1 MEEKRKKMKE
11 IIPLTFNV
19 KDLEE
24 QAKTDGLACYI
35 LGRSY
40 DSGENG
46 VDQDLAKAVYW
57 YEEGT
62 KKNDPRAIYGLAA
75 CYDFGDGV
83 EQDKKKAYELFVD
96 AYPKLLNLIEE
107 EQRNPERQAFSIFC
121 LGAYYYFG
129 FGDVIEDKTKAF
141 ELINDAAEKGHIAA
155 IYDLGAN
162 FYYTG
167 TGTNQNLEKS
177 RYYLELA
184 ASYNLPR
191 AKNKLLEYQ
200 DTYQKKRQ
208 NMIKAIIYQS
218 KTGHT
223 KEYAETLSK
232 ELKIPCYSVSD
243 AKEKLQQQEEI
254 IYLSWVRATTLV
266 GYKKINKKYQIICL
280 GAVGAYPKSNEYLK
294 QLKEYNHITQE
305 LFYFRGGI
313 NYEKLNKFYQK
324 LLKLVGKAITME
336 NPRDKEMSLLFE
348 KGGNFV
354 NPKQLKSLVEYIK
367 EKMG

>member
-1 MEEKRKKMKE
+1 MKE
-11 IIPLTFNV
+11 IVPLTFNIEE
-19 KDLEE
+19 LERK
-24 QAKTDGLACYI
+24 APTDGLACYI

-40 DSGENG
+40 DSAENG
-46 VDQDLAKAVYW
+46 VDQDLEKAVYW
-57 YEEGT
+57 YEEGA

-83 EQDKKKAYELFVD
+83 EQDKKKAHDLFVD

-107 EQRNPERQAFSIFC
+107 EQSEPERQAFSIFC

-141 ELINDAAEKGHIAA
+141 ELISEAAEKGHIAA

-167 TGTNQNLEKS
+167 TGTNQDLDKS

-208 NMIKAIIYQS
+208 DMIKAIIYQS

-223 KEYAETLSK
+223 KEYAKALSK
-232 ELKIPCYSVSD
+232 ELKIPCYSIKE
-243 AKEKLQQQEEI
+243 AKEKIKKQEEI

-266 GYKKINKKYQIICL
+266 GYKKINKKYQIACL
-280 GAVGAYPKSNEYLK
+280 GAVGAYPKNNEYLK
-294 QLKEYNHITQE
+294 QLKDYNHISQK
-305 LFYFRGGI
+305 LFYLRGGI
-313 NYEKLNKFYQK
+313 DYQKLNKFYQK

-336 NPRDKEMSLLFE
+336 NPRDKEMFHLFE
-348 KGGNFV
+348 TGGNFV
-354 NPKQLKSLVEYIK
+354 NKKNLKPMIEYIK
-367 EKMG
+367 ETM